1 LDAAKERR
9 IEWPLAVP
17 RSPDPDVSAQ
27 QAVVFDAIIATRA
40 TGDWSQMDLIQ
51 AGRAAVHMA
60 DILRDEQV
68 LSQRGVLTK
77 VQGKH
82 GPQVV
87 RSPLLDAL
95 SSRVSLMRDALRP
108 LGLSQVAVDPRT
120 LKNGAL
126 LQQSVNSSSHPLL
139 AGGDDLLA

>member
-1 LDAAKERR
+1 VA
-9 IEWPLAVP
+9 
-17 RSPDPDVSAQ
+17 AQ
-27 QAVVFDAIIATRA
+27 QATVFDAILATRA
-40 TGDWSQMDLIQ
+40 TGDWDPLSLIQ
-51 AGRAAVHMA
+51 AARASVHMA
-60 DILRDEQV
+60 DILRDEHV

-77 VQGKH
+77 VAGKN

-108 LGLSQVAVDPRT
+108 LGLSQVAIDPRT

-126 LQQSVNSSSHPLL
+126 LQQSVNTSSHPLL
-139 AGGDDLLA
+139 AGGLDDLLA